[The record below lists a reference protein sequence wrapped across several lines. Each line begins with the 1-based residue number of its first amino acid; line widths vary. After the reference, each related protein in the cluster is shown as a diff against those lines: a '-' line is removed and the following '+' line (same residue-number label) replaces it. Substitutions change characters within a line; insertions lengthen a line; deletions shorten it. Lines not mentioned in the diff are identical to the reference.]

1 MNIQNKIVA
10 ATCDFSGYHGSL
22 GRKSDWLVRKDRYIN
37 NLQSKFHCEV
47 DKYIFGVRYCELMF
61 EELIKNANNC
71 SELLYRVNTAIA
83 DMKKVSFVVPSV
95 HQCRWDEFKRFCFDF
110 IFPCVEKGII
120 SEIIVNDIGTLLF
133 IRTEGPMN
141 VHISLGRSWDKTT
154 RECRFNICDLPDFKN
169 NQFMLETPS
178 LSGAFYLD
186 LYKKYNISGAEI
198 DTLPD
203 LNLSIPKIAGFTWN
217 VIYPKVVV
225 SRSSFCEI
233 GSFLIKGAPFVLNNC
248 GKNCQKY
255 YKKSH
260 IIENRE
266 LMKIE
271 NTICYEQK
279 RMPKDF
285 ITGEY
290 RLVYSEIF

>member
-1 MNIQNKIVA
+1 MNIENKIVGS
-10 ATCDFSGYHGSL
+10 TCDFSGYHGSL
-22 GRKSDWLVRKDRYIN
+22 GRKSDWLLRKNRYFN
-37 NLQSKFHCEV
+37 NLQSTFHCEP

-61 EELIKNANNC
+61 EELIKNYDNC
-71 SELLYRVNTAIA
+71 SELLYRLNMSID

-95 HQCRWDEFKRFCFDF
+95 HQCRWDEFRRFSYDF
-110 IFPCVEKGII
+110 IFPCIEKGII
-120 SEIIVNDIGTLLF
+120 SELIVNDIGTLLF
-133 IRTEGPMN
+133 IRTEGLMD

-169 NQFMLETPS
+169 NQSMLEKPS
-178 LSGAFYLD
+178 LSSAFYLD

-198 DTLPD
+198 DTPPD
-203 LNLSIPKIAGFTWN
+203 LKLSIPQIDGFTWN
-217 VIYPKVVV
+217 VIYPKIVV

-233 GSFLIKGAPFVLNNC
+233 GSFASKGDPFLLSKC

-260 IIENRE
+260 IIEARE
-266 LMKIE
+266 MMKIE

-279 RMPKDF
+279 RMPNDF
-285 ITGEY
+285 IDGEY